1 MLAETLAAIRPADP
15 AAIAEA
21 RAYQDR
27 LTKPRGSLGAL
38 EDIAVRLAGAAGA
51 CPPPMP
57 APAALAIFAAD
68 HGVHARGV
76 TPWPQEV
83 TVQMVANFLAGGAVA
98 NAFAAQ
104 AGVSVTVVD
113 VGVAADLPDAPNLV
127 KHKIGYGTADLSQ
140 GPAMTVDQAVRAL
153 EAGIT
158 VARDLVASGARCLIT
173 GDMGIANTTAS
184 AALISAFTGR
194 DAAEVTG
201 RGTGIDDETYA
212 RKVSIVRQALRAND
226 LPPGPLTP
234 TSSLATTPP
243 PSTTVHIHGP
253 SPTLPTS
260 ETAATSASS
269 GTAAS
274 SEAAASGAAASG
286 AAASGAAADAGMSA
300 SEALRA
306 LAAVGGFEH
315 AALAGFILGGAAA
328 RVPVILDGVIAG
340 AAALVAAALDPAAP
354 DHCVAGHRSAEPGH
368 TAALA
373 HLGLRPLVD
382 LELRLGEGSGGL
394 LAHPMVCAAVR
405 VMHDVATFDAAGV
418 TEKPM

>member
-1 MLAETLAAIRPADP
+1 MLAETLAAIRPADLT
-15 AAIAEA
+15 ALAEA

-38 EDIAVRLAGAAGA
+38 EDLAIRLAGAAGVS
-51 CPPPMP
+51 PPPMP

-83 TVQMVANFLAGGAVA
+83 TVQMVANFLSGGAVA

-127 KHKIGYGTADLSQ
+127 KHKIGYGTADLSR

-184 AALISAFTGR
+184 AALISVFTGK

-201 RGTGIDDETYA
+201 RGTGIDDETYEH
-212 RKVSIVRQALRAND
+212 KVDIVRESLQTN
-226 LPPGPLTP
+226 GLTGD
-234 TSSLATTPP
+234 TA
-243 PSTTVHIHGP
+243 GP
-253 SPTLPTS
+253 SGESGHGSDGLQ
-260 ETAATSASS
+260 SAPVVYRQP
-269 GTAAS
+269 
-274 SEAAASGAAASG
+274 
-286 AAASGAAADAGMSA
+286 

-315 AALAGFILGGAAA
+315 AAIAGFVLGGAAA

-368 TAALA
+368 AAALA

-382 LELRLGEGSGGL
+382 LELRLGEGTGGL

-405 VMHDVATFDAAGV
+405 VMHDVATFDSAGV
-418 TEKPM
+418 TEKPV